1 MRRLGWVVGFVLV
14 LVACGS
20 KSGGSA
26 AKVGP
31 GSSSTTGAPAGV
43 EKAKPAPGT
52 GNAQGKV
59 VFDEKPAVGIAVTLC
74 EKFSQYVGGCSGQQ
88 YKAQTDSD
96 GVYVIVN
103 VPPGVYQALTV
114 AVFDT
119 SNYLFAQ
126 SGILTPKTYNITA
139 EKTLFVDTTYLWKS
153 DLQLVKPD
161 AGSQVSGTNLTLRWN
176 AYPDATYYMVS
187 VYASDPGTS
196 SPLPRQRVAGTTF
209 TLTTSLAAATY
220 RWQVEAYDAQDHKLA
235 ASPDNVT
242 FAVVAG

>member
-1 MRRLGWVVGFVLV
+1 MRRSAWLVGLVLV

-20 KSGGSA
+20 KSSGSA
-26 AKVGP
+26 AKAGS
-31 GSSSTTGAPAGV
+31 GSSSTTSAPAGV

-52 GNAQGKV
+52 GNVQGKV

-74 EKFSQYVGGCSGQQ
+74 EKFSQYVDGCSGQQ
-88 YKAQTDSD
+88 YKAETDSD
-96 GVYVIVN
+96 GLYLIAN

-126 SGILTPKTYNITA
+126 SGILTPKTYTVTA
-139 EKTLFVDTTYLWKS
+139 DKTLFVDTTYLWKS
-153 DLQLVKPD
+153 DLHLVNPV
-161 AGSQVSGTNLTLRWN
+161 AGSKVSGTNLTLSWS

-187 VYASDPGTS
+187 VNASDPGTS
-196 SPLPRQRVAGTTF
+196 SPLPSQRVAGTTF
-209 TLTTSLAAATY
+209 TLTNSLAAATY
-220 RWQVEAYDAQDHKLA
+220 RWQVEAYDAKDHKLA
-235 ASPDNVT
+235 ASPDDVT

>member
-1 MRRLGWVVGFVLV
+1 MRRLGWVVGLVLV